1 VKYGPAWVT
10 RELAKL
16 DAEWPVTL
24 IKLENKWLRERAA
37 MRRERFDEIHQW
49 AIAMRAAWCARQSPK
64 AWPKRLAPGESAYN
78 LAAPGAWLGLDR
90 VSR

>member
-1 VKYGPAWVT
+1 MRGSGGYNIEAPGGWLGLDRKWPFSNAGDV
-10 RELAKL
+10 LAL
-16 DAEWPVTL
+16 
-24 IKLENKWLRERAA
+24 KLERMKHPRGHIR
-37 MRRERFDEIHQW
+37 

-90 VSR
+90 VPR

>member
-1 VKYGPAWVT
+1 MRYGPAWVT

-16 DAEWPVTL
+16 DAELPVTL

-64 AWPKRLAPGESAYN
+64 AWPA
-78 LAAPGAWLGLDR
+78 
-90 VSR
+90 